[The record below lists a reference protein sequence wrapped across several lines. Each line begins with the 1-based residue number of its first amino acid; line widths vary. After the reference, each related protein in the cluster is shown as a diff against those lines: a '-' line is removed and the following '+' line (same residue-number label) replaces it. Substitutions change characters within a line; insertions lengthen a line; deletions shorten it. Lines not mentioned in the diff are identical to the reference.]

1 MSISAIRASARPART
16 EARARAIARPAW
28 VLGTMIVVST
38 IVRTAIAVQ
47 HSTSRYFPDEYIY
60 AALSRSIAHG
70 SLTIRGNVAHFPA
83 LLEPLLAAPLWG
95 LFSTET
101 AYRLVQAEN
110 AFAASLAVIPIYM
123 IARDLKL
130 SRNYAYLCCL
140 YALVIPMLVMIPF
153 TISDFV
159 GYPLALG
166 AIAAAVKAI
175 DTPSPKRQLV
185 FLALATLATLARVEY
200 FVLVPAYLVTAIV
213 IERRT
218 FFRMQRTAILALLP
232 VAAGVVV
239 AATGFYSNAPS
250 AAFHPAVLTWIP
262 LQAFLLSL
270 VAGVFMVPGAVAG
283 LIRPGAGPRLAFAL
297 VTGLTAILLVAQ
309 ASVFAASV
317 GYFKERYLFVLLPLI
332 PLAFGIYLERGKPHR
347 RVVVGLAATIAV
359 AAARLPITGYTKGV
373 TQFDPQS
380 LIAAAWLQGRTTP
393 TTVSLLIVIG
403 ATLAAIGAV
412 ALSFRGPGWIA
423 VAFAVVLALGVTVA
437 ATRVDHTTTSGTRP
451 RLPHDK
457 SWIDDLARGSVTAI
471 ATPISSAIQ
480 LELQLYWNP
489 SVNRELLLPDAI
501 GSDAYATDPL
511 RIGGDGSLLGVPGD
525 FMFDFGGSSAWFS
538 NAAEVASFSSYR
550 LYRPQ
555 AGDPRF
561 RLLIEGYFP
570 DHWLVPKG
578 RIRAWK
584 RPGTPAAD
592 RAVMSFILSLP
603 KSRHKAAHVV
613 LRDRVFTVTPGS
625 SIRVVC
631 RSRANPLRFSYASPD
646 MILDRSQRPLTV
658 KLSHIRVED
667 EPPTSSWP
675 RRATACVRAG
685 SES

>member
-1 MSISAIRASARPART
+1 MTTISSPAVLRSQAT
-16 EARARAIARPAW
+16 RVLVHPAVW
-28 VLGTMIVVST
+28 VVGTLVACST
-38 IVRTAIAVQ
+38 VLRSVFAWQ

-60 AALSRSIAHG
+60 TALSRSIAHG
-70 SLTIRGNVAHFPA
+70 SLTIRGQTAHFPA

-101 AYRLVQAEN
+101 AYRLVQTEN
-110 AFAASLAVIPIYM
+110 ALAASLAAIPIYM

-130 SRNYAYLCCL
+130 SRGYAYLCCL

-159 GYPLALG
+159 AYPLALG
-166 AIAAAVKAI
+166 AIAASVKAI
-175 DTPSPKRQLV
+175 DRPSPKRQLV
-185 FLALATLATLARVEY
+185 FLAFASLATLARVEY
-200 FVLVPAYLVTAIV
+200 FVLVPAYLIAAFV

-218 FFRMQRTAILALLP
+218 FFRIQRTAIIALLP

-239 AATGFYSNAPS
+239 AATGFYSDAPA

-262 LQAFLLSL
+262 LQAFMLAL

-297 VTGLTAILLVAQ
+297 MTTLTAILLLVQ

-317 GYFKERYLFVLLPLI
+317 GYFKERYLFALLPLI

-347 RVVVGLAATIAV
+347 RVVYGVAAAIAV
-359 AAARLPITGYTKGV
+359 AAARLPISSYTGGIGH
-373 TQFDPQS
+373 FDPQS

-393 TTVSLLIVIG
+393 GTGSLLIAIG
-403 ATLAAIGAV
+403 ATLAAIAAV
-412 ALSFRGPGWIA
+412 ALVFRGSGWIA
-423 VAFAVVLALGVTVA
+423 VSFAIVLALGITA
-437 ATRVDHTTTSGTRP
+437 AAIHVDHLTTSGTRP

-457 SWIDDLARGSVTAI
+457 SWVDDLARGNVTALETPMSSPI
-471 ATPISSAIQ
+471 A

-489 SVNRELLLPDAI
+489 SINRELLLPDAI
-501 GSDAYATDPL
+501 GSDEYAHDPL
-511 RIGGDGSLLGVPGD
+511 RIGPDGSLLGVPGD
-525 FMFDFGGSSAWFS
+525 FLFDFGGSTASFS
-538 NAAEVASFSSYR
+538 NAAKVSRFSSYG
-550 LYRPQ
+550 LYRPR
-555 AGDPRF
+555 GGVPRF
-561 RLLIEGYFP
+561 RLLIEGYLT

-584 RPGTPAAD
+584 RPGAPAAD
-592 RAVMSFILSLP
+592 GVRVSFTLSLP
-603 KSRHKAAHVV
+603 RTRPKAAHIV
-613 LRDRVFTVTPGS
+613 LRSRTFTVRPGS

-646 MILDRSQRPLTV
+646 MLLDRNLRPLTV

-667 EPPTSSWP
+667 ERPTASWP
-675 RRATACVRAG
+675 RGATACAPAG
-685 SES
+685 SAT